1 MENVRAKIPV
11 RWGSMSEMAAS
22 GGFLVHRRIF
32 CGGSGWL
39 GSGGAPLAR
48 RRRGLGA
55 AEQSGAVR

>member
-1 MENVRAKIPV
+1 
-11 RWGSMSEMAAS
+11 MSEMAAS

-39 GSGGAPLAR
+39 WSGGAPLAR

-55 AEQSGAVR
+55 AGQSGAVR